1 MEKLLPTHYFLLT
14 ITLPQNLRDVARSH
28 QRMVYTAMFSC
39 AHEALRKLAK
49 DKRFVG
55 SDRIGYLAL
64 LHTWGSM
71 LQYHPHIHLVI
82 PGGALSE
89 NGDQWISSRQ
99 DLFVHTKPLE
109 LIFKAKF
116 RDAMKK
122 AQLLDQI
129 NPDIWKQNWVIDN

>member
-1 MEKLLPTHYFLLT
+1 
-14 ITLPQNLRDVARSH
+14 V
-28 QRMVYTAMFSC
+28 
-39 AHEALRKLAK
+39 
-49 DKRFVG
+49 
-55 SDRIGYLAL
+55 
-64 LHTWGSM
+64 HTWGSM
-71 LQYHPHIHLVI
+71 LQYHPYIHLVI

-122 AQLLDQI
+122 VQLLDQI
-129 NPDIWKQNWVIDN
+129 NPDIWKQNWVIEN